1 MSNAFTTVRP
11 KGIEAPT
18 PEPRR
23 HNRSAAPARGLVLN
37 SRGFLQAPLEGRAK
51 NSISLEG
58 QAQGRKST
66 DKRAAI
72 RKGGI

>member
-1 MSNAFTTVRP
+1 MNAFTTVRP
-11 KGIEAPT
+11 RGIEVPT

-37 SRGFLQAPLEGRAK
+37 CRGLLQAPLQGRSK
-51 NSISLEG
+51 NAIDLEG
-58 QAQGRKST
+58 QAAGRKST